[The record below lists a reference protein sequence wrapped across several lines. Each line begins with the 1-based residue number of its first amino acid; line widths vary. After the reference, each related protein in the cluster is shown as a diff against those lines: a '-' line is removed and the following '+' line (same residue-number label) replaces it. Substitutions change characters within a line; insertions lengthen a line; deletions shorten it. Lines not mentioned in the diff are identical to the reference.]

1 MSEELREKHF
11 TPKAHILT
19 LLGEELIKSPVMA
32 IYELVKNSYDADAK
46 SVNVYFRDIDNND
59 NSAIVIEDDGIG
71 MTSEIVENV
80 WLEPGTDNR
89 KPYNDKTGKRQVIKS
104 IVFNRVPTGEKGV
117 GRFAVH
123 KLAQEIL
130 LITRPKI
137 FILNENTGE
146 IENEI
151 LADYEIQLYINWKDF
166 DQSKHLSEIPIK
178 WKIKKDENAFRFKN
192 DCGTY
197 IRLSGL
203 KEIWTRRMARD
214 LKRNTLS
221 MLSPKNDENKFRI
234 NLDFGNKWLD
244 GFPDSKKVLEIAP
257 YKYTALLDEDFN
269 LTVDYKFSLVL
280 NPEFGGRLLDGDK
293 KNIKGL
299 LRPKLREKLEEEL
312 LNSIEIEAVLDELI
326 NKKNPFGNILFE
338 IYSYDLDPD
347 SLRDFT
353 YDAKSVKDILKIH
366 SGVKVFK
373 DEMRVFNYGIPGDDW
388 LELDIRRIQNKR
400 WFSNNQIIAYIYL
413 DSENSTDLI
422 EKTNREGFIDN
433 EQFKL
438 FYETIITVFTDFR
451 DERNQDRE
459 KWILFNKPIAK
470 AYSHHNQI
478 SIFKDLIDSTDFS
491 QEDKK
496 QRLKDEADK
505 IEKDFEEKKNTL
517 LIPAG
522 VGMTASVALHE
533 IEKLV
538 PRMKEVVNSKP
549 FKIDIANEQ
558 VEELNDYLN
567 GILSVLRKGG
577 STNISVH
584 DSIEK
589 AISNYRIKYE
599 TRGLHFKLDFSE
611 DVYEIKCDKRYF
623 ITMIMNLLDNSMY
636 WLDTIYKKE
645 KGVFIKTIK
654 NDFTSIIFVDNGPG
668 FKDEISDI
676 VRPFFTRKENGIGI
690 GLYLIDTIMLKY
702 GKLEILETES
712 EFLENE
718 IPSEYRGAA
727 IKLTFNKNQ

>member
-1 MSEELREKHF
+1 MNEILKEKHF
-11 TPKAHILT
+11 NPKAHILT

-46 SVNVYFRDIDNND
+46 KVDVFFLDIDDLNNA
-59 NSAIVIEDDGIG
+59 AIIIEDDGLG
-71 MTSEIVENV
+71 MTSDVVENV

-89 KPYNDKTGKRQVIKS
+89 KPYNIKTGKRQVIKS
-104 IVFNRVPTGEKGV
+104 PVFKRVPMGEKGV

-137 FILNENTGE
+137 IILNDTTGE
-146 IENEI
+146 IEKEE

-166 DQSKHLSEIPIK
+166 NQSIHLSEIPIK
-178 WKIKKDENAFRFKN
+178 WKIRKDENTFRFKTN
-192 DCGTY
+192 SGTY

-203 KEIWTRRMARD
+203 KENWTRRMARD

-221 MLSPKNDENKFRI
+221 MLSPKNDEAKFKI
-234 NLDFGNKWLD
+234 NLDFRNKWLED
-244 GFPDSKKVLEIAP
+244 FPDSKKVLEIAP
-257 YKYTALLDEDFN
+257 YKYIGLLDEDFN
-269 LTVDYKFSLVL
+269 LTVDYRFSLDL
-280 NPEFGGRLLDGDK
+280 NPEFGERTINNVTN
-293 KNIKGL
+293 NIRGS
-299 LRPKLREKLEEEL
+299 LRPKLREKLEEDLIDSEQ
-312 LNSIEIEAVLDELI
+312 IEQALDDLI
-326 NKKNPFGNILFE
+326 NTKNPFGNILVE
-338 IYSYDLDPD
+338 IYSFDLDPD
-347 SLRDFT
+347 SSKDYT
-353 YDAKSVKDILKIH
+353 YDAKTVKDVLKMH

-373 DEMRVFNYGIPGDDW
+373 NEMRVFNYGTPGDDW
-388 LELDIRRIQNKR
+388 LELDIRRVQNKR

-438 FYETIITVFTDFR
+438 FYETIVAIFTDFR
-451 DERNQDRE
+451 DERNHDRE
-459 KWILFNKPIAK
+459 KWLQHNKPISK
-470 AYSHHNQI
+470 SYSHPNQI
-478 SIFKDLIDSTDFS
+478 SLFKDLIDSTDLT

-496 QRLKDEADK
+496 QKLKDEADK

-549 FKIDIANEQ
+549 FKVEIANEQ

-577 STNISVH
+577 TSYISVH
-584 DSIEK
+584 ESIEK
-589 AISNYRIKYE
+589 AISNYRTKYK
-599 TRGLHFKLDFSE
+599 TRGLHFKLDFSK
-611 DVYEIKCDKRYF
+611 DVNEIKCDKRYF
-623 ITMIMNLLDNSMY
+623 ITMIMNILDNSMH
-636 WLDTIYKKE
+636 WLDTIYKQN
-645 KGVFIKTIK
+645 KGVFIKTFK
-654 NDFTSIIFVDNGPG
+654 NDYTSIIIADNGPG
-668 FKDEISDI
+668 FKDDISDI

-690 GLYLIDTIMLKY
+690 GLYLVDTIMLKY
-702 GKLEILETES
+702 GKLEIIDTDE
-712 EFLENE
+712 EFVENG
-718 IPSEYRGAA
+718 IPNDYKGAA
-727 IKLTFNKNQ
+727 LKLTFNKNQ